1 MGRQTRRRLR
11 DTSRDVQ
18 PRARLHRRR
27 RERAARHDD
36 RGPLSVR
43 VLLVLVVLLVSACAS
58 ITQGGS
64 ADVVSGHVTEIV
76 EVGSREPVGS
86 GMPQPFQVVR
96 VQLEESLYRGEVVEL
111 QWGGRRAL
119 DPNGFLHVGDRVLL
133 SVTRDGNNR
142 TYSILEIVRLPA
154 LVPVAAILVLALLV
168 VARLKGLAALAGLA
182 STVGVFL
189 LAVVPALRG
198 GSDPLAA
205 TIFGCLGVSAVSVF

>member
-1 MGRQTRRRLR
+1 
-11 DTSRDVQ
+11 Q

-36 RGPLSVR
+36 RGALSVR
-43 VLLVLVVLLVSACAS
+43 VLLVVVVVLLVSAGAS

-76 EVGSREPVGS
+76 EVRSREPVGS

-119 DPNGFLHVGDRVLL
+119 DPNGFLHVGDRVL
-133 SVTRDGNNR
+133 
-142 TYSILEIVRLPA
+142 
-154 LVPVAAILVLALLV
+154 
-168 VARLKGLAALAGLA
+168 
-182 STVGVFL
+182 
-189 LAVVPALRG
+189 
-198 GSDPLAA
+198 
-205 TIFGCLGVSAVSVF
+205 